1 MKRQQCLQVAIFRP
15 CRPSGKVAWGEE
27 PETENWFLSSF
38 NWALIS
44 EKSCLDTLAK
54 SISSVEARWRF
65 LGRGSFL
72 LAFGLGFI
80 GNHRDCNI
88 MDFEHGEHL
97 FFKFRII
104 LARTRGSKGPEYI
117 IDQRFLHAVNMY
129 IMKNIISLVLK
140 KLRGGGIN
148 WVLSSNF
155 KKALYRC
162 GTMAKVERYFKWH
175 GKMVARW

>member
-1 MKRQQCLQVAIFRP
+1 M
-15 CRPSGKVAWGEE
+15 
-27 PETENWFLSSF
+27 
-38 NWALIS
+38 
-44 EKSCLDTLAK
+44 DTLAK

-88 MDFEHGEHL
+88 KDLEHGEHL
-97 FFKFRII
+97 FFKFKVI

-140 KLRGGGIN
+140 KLRGGGGGSIEYFLQTSKRHYTGAVP
-148 WVLSSNF
+148 WQKLSATSN
-155 KKALYRC
+155 
-162 GTMAKVERYFKWH
+162 GTEKWSP
-175 GKMVARW
+175 GDRNSDSL